1 MPIPFQFWHNN
12 WISKLKIFPMKKLTL
27 LCIISIVIIS
37 CKQIEGFPIP
47 DGNNFYFEYPQ
58 PINDSELSSF
68 PNKFKGVYMSLDS
81 LFLNITNNMIFSERE
96 YKFRFH
102 KTQLDSL
109 KEYFDAVDGKYI
121 SKDTKEI
128 FNSKKVGDSIEFAS
142 KNRDTIFKFSET
154 QKAKRINGF
163 LVINQKDSIFWKVK
177 LVSLD
182 KNKLIIKQL
191 YSDDDL
197 KRMDSITKIHSKK
210 LDSTSFIIS
219 PKRKEFNQFFKLK
232 KFGFDQE
239 YRKISK

>member
-1 MPIPFQFWHNN
+1 V
-12 WISKLKIFPMKKLTL
+12 KKLAFLFVLSVLMT
-27 LCIISIVIIS
+27 S
-37 CKQIEGFPIP
+37 CKQAEAVP
-47 DGNNFYFEYPQ
+47 DGNNFYFENPQ

-68 PNKFKGVYMSLDS
+68 PNKFKGIYMSEDS

-102 KTQLDSL
+102 KNQLDSL
-109 KEYFDAVDGKYI
+109 KEYFDVVDSMYI
-121 SKDTKEI
+121 SKDKKEI

-142 KNRDTIFKFSET
+142 KNIDTIFQLSDS

-163 LVINQKDSIFWKVK
+163 LVLNQRDSIYWKVK
-177 LVSLD
+177 LLNLN
-182 KNKLIIKQL
+182 KNTLTIKQL
-191 YSDDDL
+191 YSDSDL
-197 KRMDSITKIHSKK
+197 IRMDSITKIHSKK
-210 LDSTSFIIS
+210 LDSTSFIVS